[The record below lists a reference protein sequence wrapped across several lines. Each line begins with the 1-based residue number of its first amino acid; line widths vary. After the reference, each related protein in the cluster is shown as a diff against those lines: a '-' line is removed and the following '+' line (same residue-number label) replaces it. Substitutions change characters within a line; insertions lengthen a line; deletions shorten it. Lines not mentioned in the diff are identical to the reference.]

1 MVDDQQKKIMELE
14 QKFLLFEQKL
24 LSGIDSIQDNQQEAV
39 AAIVDIKEAIFDPD
53 KGLFARVKDVENWK
67 NTSSRLLW
75 IITTATVGLVLA
87 QIFKVM

>member
-39 AAIVDIKEAIFDPD
+39 AAIVEIKEAIFDPD

-75 IITTATVGLVLA
+75 IITTSTVGLVLA

>member
-1 MVDDQQKKIMELE
+1 VDGQQKKIIELE

-39 AAIVDIKEAIFDPD
+39 AAIVEIKEAIFDPD

-87 QIFKVM
+87 QILKVM

>member
-1 MVDDQQKKIMELE
+1 MDDHRKKIMQLE

-53 KGLFARVKDVENWK
+53 KGLFARVKEVENWK

-75 IITTATVGLVLA
+75 IITTSTVGLVLA
-87 QIFKVM
+87 QIFKIM

>member
-1 MVDDQQKKIMELE
+1 MQLE

-53 KGLFARVKDVENWK
+53 KGLFARVKEVENWK

-75 IITTATVGLVLA
+75 IITTSTVGLVLA
-87 QIFKVM
+87 QIFKIM

>member
-1 MVDDQQKKIMELE
+1 VDDHRKKIMQLE

-53 KGLFARVKDVENWK
+53 KGLFARVKEVENWK

-75 IITTATVGLVLA
+75 IITTSTVGLVLA
-87 QIFKVM
+87 QIFKIM

>member
-1 MVDDQQKKIMELE
+1 MVDDYQKKVIQLE

-39 AAIVDIKEAIFDPD
+39 NAIVDIKEAIFDPD

-75 IITTATVGLVLA
+75 IITTSTVGLVLA

>member
-1 MVDDQQKKIMELE
+1 MDDYQKKIVELE

-39 AAIVDIKEAIFDPD
+39 NAIVDIKEAIFDPD

-75 IITTATVGLVLA
+75 IITTSTVGLVLA